1 MSLSVDLPQAIA
13 ARVAE
18 VAAQRGLSAAEVV
31 ADLVAAQLADPAAEL
46 PSHRHL
52 AFAGFGASSSGRG
65 AAEADEMLAEGF
77 GRD

>member
-1 MSLSVDLPQAIA
+1 MTVSVELPEWLA

-31 ADLVAAQLADPAAEL
+31 TELVAAQLADPAAGL
-46 PSHRHL
+46 LSRPRL
-52 AFAGFGASSSGRG
+52 AFAGIGASSTGRG
-65 AAEADEMLAEGF
+65 AAEADEMLAEDF